1 MPNPAIKIVSKQEF
15 TRLTTHYG
23 GHSVTPRCPDGCDF
37 THFRAAAKEKTSA
50 FVCHVCKTEIR
61 GS

>member
-1 MPNPAIKIVSKQEF
+1 MPNPPVEKVSKEKF
-15 TRLTTHYG
+15 TQLTNRYG
-23 GHSVTPRCPDGCDF
+23 QTGNTPRCPAGCYF
-37 THFRAAAKEKTSA
+37 THFRAATKEKTSA